1 MLYNRFFKRSIVVF
15 LLMAFIT
22 INTVSLSFA
31 DDSYRQISSIRI
43 TVSDYL
49 KHYEYDNNDSLPTL
63 SESDFTVPESN
74 QYEIDNVNW
83 YGTNGYSIGTTPYV
97 EISLSAKE
105 KERNNDYYTYYYFGG
120 YYNSSN
126 VHVTG
131 GTFVSATL
139 VSNYN
144 LKIVIALKG
153 FKGTYSAP
161 TSPTWNSAMIGRATW
176 KAPENTSG
184 YYRVDLYKENNKIT
198 SVITDQLALSLYPY
212 MTQAGSYYFKVAT
225 VPYATAQLSA
235 GKESEAVQSDYLG
248 ISAGQVSDGS
258 GQYTDSKYVLN
269 NTNTS
274 ASSNPSASGVTA
286 ANNTFNAGNYYTVY
300 NSLTGQTT
308 TLSGYGTNNTNAGTA
323 TGMTNAGTNTL
334 NNGTTYS
341 VISNNTGAGS
351 NSTTGSW
358 YKEGGY
364 WYFKTASGNRVANDW
379 LIWNNAY
386 YRFDADGKMVTG
398 FYDKD
403 DYATYYLSNSGA
415 MKTGWA
421 QVKGAWYYLNPQ
433 PGEYYG
439 LMYKNALV
447 QVGQKSYFFD
457 IEGRMR
463 TGWVIMKDSNGT
475 EQYYFFY
482 PQSSEH
488 PTDYGY
494 MAKGTTV
501 LNGYTLAA
509 DGHWV
514 H

>member
-1 MLYNRFFKRSIVVF
+1 MLYNRLFKRSIVVF
-15 LLMAFIT
+15 VLMAFIT
-22 INTVSLSFA
+22 LNTVSLTFA
-31 DDSYRQISSIRI
+31 GDTYRQISSIRI
-43 TVSDYL
+43 TVSEYLRHYDY
-49 KHYEYDNNDSLPTL
+49 DTNNSLPSV
-63 SESDFTVPESN
+63 SESDFSVPDNN

-83 YGTNGYSIGTTPYV
+83 YGTSSYSIGSTPYV
-97 EISLSAKE
+97 EISLVANE

-139 VSNYN
+139 VGNYN
-144 LKIVIALKG
+144 LKIVIALNG
-153 FKGTYSAP
+153 FKGTYAAP
-161 TSPTWNSAMIGRATW
+161 TSPSWDSAMIGRATW
-176 KAPENTSG
+176 KAPTNTSG
-184 YYRVDLYKENNKIT
+184 YYKVDLYKENTKIT

-212 MTQAGSYYFKVAT
+212 MTQAGSYYFKVST
-225 VPYATAQLSA
+225 VPYATTQLST

-258 GQYTDSKYVLN
+258 GQYTDSKYILN
-269 NTNTS
+269 NSND
-274 ASSNPSASGVTA
+274 AVSSNPSASSSTGGT
-286 ANNTFNAGNYYTVY
+286 NTFNAGTYYTVY
-300 NSLTGQTT
+300 NSLTGQTS
-308 TLSGYGTNNTNAGTA
+308 TLNGYGNTTANTGVTTSGSTTINTNTA
-323 TGMTNAGTNTL
+323 ISTSTG
-334 NNGTTYS
+334 S
-341 VISNNTGAGS
+341 GS
-351 NSTTGSW
+351 TSTTGSW

-403 DYATYYLSNSGA
+403 NYATYYLSNSGA

-463 TGWVIMKDSNGT
+463 TGWVIMKDSNGI

-494 MAKGTTV
+494 MAKSTTV